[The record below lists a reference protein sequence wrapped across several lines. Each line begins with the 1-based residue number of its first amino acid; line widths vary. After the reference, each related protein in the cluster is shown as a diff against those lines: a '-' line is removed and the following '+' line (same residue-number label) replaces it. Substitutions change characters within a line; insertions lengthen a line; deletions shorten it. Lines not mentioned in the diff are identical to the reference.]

1 MQSSSMQSS
10 SPKPSEP
17 AWHALPVEQALSN
30 VQSSDRGLTGEEAK
44 ARLAKYGPNSIQRS
58 SGDSVLKLLWR
69 QIDNPLIWV
78 LIGSAVLAVVLGK
91 AVDGAVVLAV
101 VVINT
106 VIGFIQEYR
115 AGRAIDA
122 LVDMVPE
129 NATVIR
135 DGKRDSLPV
144 ADLVPGD
151 IVLLASGDRV
161 PADIRLIAVR
171 NLRIEEAA
179 LTGESLPTEKS
190 SHEVDA
196 QAGIGDRAC
205 IAFGGTLVTF
215 GTGTGVVVTTGNE
228 TELGRISTLL
238 REVVD
243 LETPLTKALES
254 IGKVITV
261 SVLVVSLIMVAIGV
275 ARMVSHGVAFGAAL
289 KDTLVFAIALAVGAI
304 PEGLPAIVTIALAIG
319 VQRMASRRA
328 IVRQLPAVETLGSTT
343 TICSDK
349 TGTLTRNEMTVQ
361 ALWAAAGEFELT
373 GVGYEPS
380 GDLTQAGQAVQE
392 VPGVVQ
398 DMARYGVLCNDAT
411 VCHEKDTWKLT
422 GDPTEAALVTA
433 AMKLGLDVD
442 RERKNAERVNV
453 IPFESENQFMATLNL
468 SSNETQRII
477 MKGAPEVVLRHCAK
491 QVGGDALDPTDVLR
505 RVERMANGGMRV
517 LAIATKER
525 GASSTNLE
533 IGDVQ
538 SEMELVGLVGML
550 DPPRREAIAAIE
562 TCKAAGIS
570 VVMIT
575 GDHQGTAAAIG
586 KQLGL
591 SPDGK
596 VVTGAELE
604 AASDQQLREIVRN
617 NNVFARVA
625 PEHKLRLVRALQAD
639 GHVVAMT
646 GDGVNDAPALKQS
659 NIGIAMGITGT
670 AASREASDIVLT
682 DDNFASIA
690 AAVEEGRRVYDNL
703 IKSLA
708 FVLPTNLG
716 LALILIYAVAF
727 FPFNSA
733 TGEQLLPILPV
744 QLLWINLVAA
754 VSLALPLAFE
764 AKEPDLMLR
773 PPRAPDEPVLNRF
786 VLFRTVLVAL
796 LMAAGAIGLFYVK
809 YQHDLAK
816 GTGIEQAIAQAQT
829 ITVTTVIMFQI
840 FYLLN
845 CRSLKGSVF
854 EIGLFSNPTVFI
866 GIAVVLGLQAAFI
879 YTPFL
884 NSVLSSSPIELDEIG
899 LAIAV
904 GASILPV
911 ISVEKWWRKRRDPV
925 RSPELPRV
933 PHPERT

>member
-1 MQSSSMQSS
+1 MQSS
-10 SPKPSEP
+10 PSTTSQP
-17 AWHALPVEQALSN
+17 AWHALTVEQALRE
-30 VQSSDRGLTGEEAK
+30 VQSNERGLTNEEAK
-44 ARLAKYGPNSIQRS
+44 NRLDRHGPNTIQRTS
-58 SGDSVLKLLWR
+58 SDSVLKLLWR

-78 LIGSAVLAVVLGK
+78 LNGSAVLAMVLGK

-106 VIGFIQEYR
+106 IIGFIQEYR
-115 AGRAIDA
+115 AGKAIDA
-122 LVDMVPE
+122 LAGMVPE
-129 NATVIR
+129 NAAVIR
-135 DGKRDSLPV
+135 DGKRDNLPV

-151 IVLLASGDRV
+151 IVVLASGDRV
-161 PADIRLIAVR
+161 PADVRLIAAR

-179 LTGESLPTEKS
+179 LTGESLPTDKS
-190 SHEVDA
+190 LNQVDV
-196 QAGIGDRAC
+196 QAPIGDRSC

-215 GTGTGVVVTTGNE
+215 GTGTGVVVATGNH
-228 TELGRISTLL
+228 TELGRISTML

-243 LETPLTKALES
+243 LQTPLTKALES

-275 ARMVSHGVAFGAAL
+275 ARMVNHGIAFGAAL

-343 TICSDK
+343 KICSDK

-361 ALWAAAGEFELT
+361 ALWTTTGDFELT
-373 GVGYEPS
+373 GVGYDPT
-380 GDLTQAGQAVQE
+380 GDLIQAGQVVRE
-392 VPGVVQ
+392 VPQIVR
-398 DMARYGVLCNDAT
+398 DLARYGVLCNDAT
-411 VCHEKDTWKLT
+411 VCPEKDSWKLS

-442 RERKNAERVNV
+442 NERRDGRRIDV
-453 IPFESENQFMATLNL
+453 IPFESENQFMATLHD
-468 SSNETQRII
+468 SPSDTQQIV
-477 MKGAPEVVLRHCAK
+477 MKGAPEVVLQHCSSLLGSDTFDSREILGK
-491 QVGGDALDPTDVLR
+491 
-505 RVERMANGGMRV
+505 VEHMASRGMRV
-517 LAIATKER
+517 LAVATKQR
-525 GASSTNLE
+525 SGSSTDLE
-533 IGDVQ
+533 TGDVQ
-538 SEMELVGLVGML
+538 SDMELTGLVGMM

-604 AASDQQLREIVRN
+604 AASDQQLREITRS

-659 NIGIAMGITGT
+659 NIGVAMGITGT

-727 FPFNSA
+727 FPFNSV

-773 PPRAPDEPVLNRF
+773 PPRAPEEPVLNRF
-786 VLFRTVLVAL
+786 VLFRTVLVAV
-796 LMAAGAIGLFYVK
+796 LMAAGAIGLFYVE
-809 YQHDLAK
+809 YNRDLAN
-816 GTGIEQAIAQAQT
+816 GVAIELAIAEAQT
-829 ITVTTVIMFQI
+829 IAVTTVIMFQI

-854 EIGLFSNPTVFI
+854 EIGMLSNPTVFI
-866 GIAVVLGLQAAFI
+866 GIAVVLVLQAAFI

-884 NSVLSSSPIELDEIG
+884 NGVLSSSPIELDDIG

-911 ISVEKWWRKRRDPV
+911 ITVEKWWRKRHAPV
-925 RSPELPRV
+925 RSTESAHV
-933 PHPERT
+933 GT